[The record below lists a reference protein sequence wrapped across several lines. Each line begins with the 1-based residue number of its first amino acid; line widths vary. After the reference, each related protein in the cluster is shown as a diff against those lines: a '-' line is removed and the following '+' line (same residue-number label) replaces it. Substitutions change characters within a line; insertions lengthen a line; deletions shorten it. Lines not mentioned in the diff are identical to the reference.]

1 MPSCQE
7 NSRSPGTTR
16 CAVCDGKFGL
26 IRYYSCLTPLCS
38 RRCVDRFRTHRA
50 ADRNSLL
57 LIWQQSGLRADTRE
71 PREAMTFLISQR
83 GTEHEK
89 AAQTLLRAAQK

>member
-7 NSRSPGTTR
+7 NSRSTGITR

-38 RRCVDRFRTHRA
+38 RNCVDRLRTHRTG
-50 ADRNSLL
+50 DRNSLL
-57 LIWQQSGLRADTRE
+57 LIWQQSGRRADTGE
-71 PREAMTFLISQR
+71 PSEAMTFQISQR
-83 GTEHEK
+83 GTEH
-89 AAQTLLRAAQK
+89 